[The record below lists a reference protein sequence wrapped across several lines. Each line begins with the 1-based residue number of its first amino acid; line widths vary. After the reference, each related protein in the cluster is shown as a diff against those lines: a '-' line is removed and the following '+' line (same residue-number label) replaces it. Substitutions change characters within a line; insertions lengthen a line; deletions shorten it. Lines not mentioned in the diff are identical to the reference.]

1 MQLILNKIMEER
13 SQIKRKTCS
22 PKIISSISLEYLQS
36 TSSPYLNKQSKLAYK
51 SFGEALKI
59 RKKSKNQTQQPKS
72 ITDLSISFL
81 PNCPLP
87 KIEEK
92 GNIKSKP
99 MYFKDKLRR
108 QLQKAESKSI
118 SNEQYYNL
126 YNDLFEELAE
136 FLAPFTDILR
146 QLKDGIIFYNKP
158 EGYKNCEDRKTEL
171 EVIKLEKSVENL
183 NRDKEILVKK
193 LNKLLDEL
201 DKYKKENY
209 ELVKRI
215 TPQMDKFL
223 DYDRVIENLLRQSN
237 TIQNQNIKI
246 KELTQGNTKLSKVIE
261 KLRNSNINID
271 TLFEQVNKEV
281 IPDCLMTVK

>member
-1 MQLILNKIMEER
+1 MEER
-13 SQIKRKTCS
+13 SQKKRNTCS
-22 PKIISSISLEYLQS
+22 PKIASSISLEYLQS

-59 RKKSKNQTQQPKS
+59 RKRSKNQTQQPKC
-72 ITDLSISFL
+72 IHDLSVSFL

-108 QLQKAESKSI
+108 QLQKAESESI

-126 YNDLFEELAE
+126 YNDLFEELVE
-136 FLAPFTDILR
+136 YLAPFTEILR
-146 QLKDGIIFYNKP
+146 QLKDGIVCYNKA
-158 EGYKNCEDRKTEL
+158 EVYNNCEDKKAEL
-171 EVIKLEKSVENL
+171 EAVRLGKSIEYL

-201 DKYKKENY
+201 EKYKKENA
-209 ELVKRI
+209 ELAKRV
-215 TPQMDKFL
+215 TPQIDKFL

-246 KELTQGNTKLSKVIE
+246 KELTQGNIKLSKVID

-271 TLFEQVNKEV
+271 ILFEQVNKEV
-281 IPDCLMTVK
+281 VPDRLMTVK